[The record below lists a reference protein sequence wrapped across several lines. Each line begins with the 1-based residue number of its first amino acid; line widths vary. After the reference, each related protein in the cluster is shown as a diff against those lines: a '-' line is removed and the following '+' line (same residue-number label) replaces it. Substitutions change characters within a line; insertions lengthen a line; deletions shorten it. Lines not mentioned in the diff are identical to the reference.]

1 MKIKFKKYW
10 RKTSLKNKKDGDFLL
25 KHIEKVKPKNFLEI
39 GVFHGVTSRNVCEVL
54 HLLHGN
60 DFKFTGIDLFL
71 NDNDRKIL
79 KDEYLPKT
87 TFSNPLKTIY
97 YRFIIKSDPYNLE
110 SVNKLL
116 NKFKKNVNIIRGNS
130 NEVLKKINLDGIDY
144 VFLDGGHKYET
155 VRNDLENL
163 IQIVNNKGTIL
174 CDDYDLSY
182 APGVRKAIDEYV
194 VSKNYNLKILNSRF
208 AEITKKFHNLYLVL
222 ILLVF

>member
-10 RKTSLKNKKDGDFLL
+10 RKTSLKKNEDGDFFLN
-25 KHIEKVKPKNFLEI
+25 HIKEIKPKNFLEI
-39 GVFHGVTSRNVCEVL
+39 GVFHGVTSRNVCEIL
-54 HLLHGN
+54 YSLHGN
-60 DFKFTGIDLFL
+60 DFKFTGIDLFSH
-71 NDNDRKIL
+71 DRELL
-79 KDEYLPKT
+79 KDEYQPET

-97 YRFIIKSDPYNLE
+97 YKFIMRSNPYSLQ

-116 NKFKKNVNIIRGNS
+116 KKFEKNVNIIKGNS
-130 NEVLKKINLDGIDY
+130 NEVLKKINLDIIDY

-163 IQIVNNKGTIL
+163 TQIVNNNGTIL

-194 VSKNYNLKILNSRF
+194 LSKNYNLKILNSRF
-208 AEITKKFHNLYLVL
+208 AEITKKHP
-222 ILLVF
+222 

>member
-54 HLLHGN
+54 HLLHGD

-71 NDNDRKIL
+71 NDNDRKNL
-79 KDEYLPKT
+79 KDECLPKT

-116 NKFKKNVNIIRGNS
+116 NKFKKNVNIIKGNS
-130 NEVLKKINLDGIDY
+130 NEVLKKINLDEIDY

-163 IQIVNNKGTIL
+163 IQIINNKGTIL

-208 AEITKKFHNLYLVL
+208 AEITKKFHNS
-222 ILLVF
+222 